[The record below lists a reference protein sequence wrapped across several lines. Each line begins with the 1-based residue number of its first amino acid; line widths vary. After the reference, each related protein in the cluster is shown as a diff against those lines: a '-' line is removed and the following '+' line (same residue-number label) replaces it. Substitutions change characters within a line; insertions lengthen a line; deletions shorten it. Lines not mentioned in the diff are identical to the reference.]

1 MHRVVPELILE
12 NYRLGRYHGEFQT
25 VALFLDLSGFST
37 MTDALMQQGQH
48 GAEVLAGLM
57 HTVFDPLVDGIFAYG
72 GKIVSFAGDGIMAL
86 FQIESSERST
96 ALTALAA
103 AWEIQQ
109 KLGKNP
115 EHETVYGKF
124 RFSVKI
130 GLASGKVTWGI
141 LRSDDQ
147 KQATYYFRGTP
158 VDVSAEAEHHASAGE
173 IMITDELNQQLR
185 ELIET
190 QPFGPFHKLRG
201 FRIEVPIAIP
211 SVFQPV
217 DLDAARTFISE
228 KIIIQ
233 DVRGEFRQIVNL
245 FMRFPDLPNDQL
257 IEFFH
262 IVFELHKKFGGL
274 LNRLDFG
281 DKGCNL
287 LMLWGAP
294 VAFENDI
301 GRALNFILELQA
313 RVDFAITAGITYYI
327 AHAGYLGSA
336 MCEDYTCYGWGV
348 NLASRFMIAAPQG
361 QIWVDDRI
369 ARRVSTRFEIEYV
382 GEYPFKGFSAPQR
395 VNLLKGQ
402 RREVESTYLSELIG
416 REKELSLLETFAEPL
431 WQGNYAGMLLVL
443 GEAGVGKGR
452 LVHEF
457 RTSALFEKHKAFW
470 ALCQSDPIVRQSF
483 NPFRGWLFR
492 YFGFSSA
499 GNADNRKQIFES
511 KLQEL
516 IAAIPDHA
524 LAQELDHLCPALG
537 ALVDLHWIDSAY
549 GQMDAEGRYNNMILA
564 LLALI
569 KAESLR
575 QPLILFIEDMQLI
588 DEDTLNFLPR
598 LKRTLLA
605 ARVSY
610 PVAIIATSRTYGNN
624 PALEGLF
631 DADIELKGL
640 SIDAVA
646 RLIEIQLGGVPTV
659 DLVKMVARR
668 SEGNPY
674 FVEQIIRYLQEE
686 NFIEMSSR
694 GWNQVKQTR
703 DAFVPSDLRVLLVAR
718 LDQLT
723 QEVKDVVQTASVLGR
738 EFVISV
744 LTEMTT
750 EADNIEQL
758 VADAEQS
765 EIWAPQDESR
775 YVFTHGLLRDAAYT
789 MQMRARRQELHRQA
803 VLALEKIYAEELN
816 SHYPELAYHA
826 ERANLPQQAQGYFSL
841 AGKAAAA
848 VYSNGQAIDY
858 FTRALTFTLDEDYSN
873 RFDLLAERAV
883 LFHRVGDRVSQFY
896 DIDTMQKL
904 AKELNDNHRVAK
916 AEMFKAQYFFST
928 GDYLALTE
936 HARRVTDLNIPMNVE
951 MALDTYSIWSLGLLR
966 LGKLDA
972 AMEMA
977 QDGLDLAQASRNP
990 LKQGSI
996 INSMGLI
1003 ALEQRDPALG
1013 RAYFELALSI
1023 AREVNEQKLE
1033 AQCLNNLGNS
1043 TGFVQGDYLS
1053 AMQYYEQA
1061 NILFR
1066 ERGDRSSEGMTLN
1079 NLGWAAGM
1087 LGDFVSAR
1095 AYNERALLIA
1105 REVGNRYQET
1115 YTRINLS
1122 AVTAIEGDAQA
1133 SLDYAETAQELA
1145 IKAGERSGEAW
1156 ALMYKGHALLM
1167 LGDPELAMENFS
1179 NSVAIRN
1186 ELNQPSLAMEPLAG
1200 LIDVALA
1207 ADDFSSALIVAEKIL
1222 AHFEGGGTLEGT
1234 EEPLRIYLSCFMALK
1249 KNKDP
1254 RADRML
1260 QSASEFLKEHLAKIQ
1275 NSAIRRSYMTN
1286 VPWRRAIAEEAGLS

>member
-12 NYRLGRYHGEFQT
+12 NYRLGRYHGEFHA

-37 MTDALMQQGQH
+37 MTDTLMQRGQH

-86 FQIESSERST
+86 FQTESNERST

-109 KLGKNP
+109 KLGQNP

-130 GLASGKVTWGI
+130 GLASGSVTWGI

-173 IMITDELNQQLR
+173 IVITEELN
-185 ELIET
+185 ELLGNLVET
-190 QPFGPFHKLRG
+190 QPFGGFHKFRG
-201 FRIEVPIAIP
+201 FRIEVPVAVPI
-211 SVFQPV
+211 VFQPV
-217 DLDAARTFISE
+217 DLEAARTFIPE

-245 FMRFPDLPNDQL
+245 FMRFPDLPNEQL
-257 IEFFH
+257 VEFFH

-294 VAFENDI
+294 VAYENDI
-301 GRALNFILELQA
+301 GLALNFILELQA
-313 RVDFAITAGITYYI
+313 RVEFPITAGITYYI

-336 MCEDYTCYGWGV
+336 TCEDYTCYGWGV
-348 NLASRFMIAAPQG
+348 NLASRFMMSASQG

-369 ARRVSTRFEIEYV
+369 ARRVSTRFEIEHV
-382 GEYPFKGFSAPQR
+382 GEYRFKGFSAPQR

-416 REKELSLLETFAEPL
+416 REKELSLLEMIAEPL
-431 WQGNYAGMLLVL
+431 WQGNFAGTLLVV
-443 GEAGVGKGR
+443 GEAGIGKGR

-457 RTSALFEKHKAFW
+457 RTSVLFEERKATW
-470 ALCQSDPIVRQSF
+470 AICQSDQIVRQSF
-483 NPFRGWLFR
+483 NPFRSWLLR
-492 YFGFSSA
+492 YFGIASA
-499 GNADNRKQIFES
+499 GNVDDRKQIFES

-516 IAAIPDHA
+516 IAAIPDRA
-524 LAQELDHLCPALG
+524 LAQELDRLCPALG
-537 ALVDLHWIDSAY
+537 ALLDLRWIDSAY
-549 GQMDAEGRYNNMILA
+549 EQMDAEGRYNNMILA
-564 LLALI
+564 LIALI
-569 KAESLR
+569 QAESLR
-575 QPLILFIEDMQLI
+575 QPLILFIEDIQFS
-588 DEDTLNFLPR
+588 DADTINFLPR
-598 LKRTLLA
+598 LKRTLLTS
-605 ARVSY
+605 RVPF
-610 PVAIIATSRTYGNN
+610 PVAIIATSRSHGNN
-624 PALEGLF
+624 SALEDLF
-631 DADIELKGL
+631 DTDIELTGL
-640 SIDAVA
+640 SLDALA
-646 RLIEIQLGGVPTV
+646 RLIEIQLGGVPAV
-659 DLVKMVARR
+659 ELVKMVMRR

-686 NFIEMSSR
+686 NLIEMSSR
-694 GWNQVKQTR
+694 GWNHVKQTR
-703 DAFVPSDLRVLLVAR
+703 DVFVPSDLRVLLVAR

-723 QEVKDVVQTASVLGR
+723 QEVKDVVQTAAVLGR

-758 VADAEQS
+758 VAEAEQS

-775 YVFTHGLLRDAAYT
+775 YIFTHGLLRDAAYT
-789 MQMRARRQELHRQA
+789 MQTRARRQELHRLA
-803 VLALEKIYAEELN
+803 VLALEKIYVEELN

-826 ERANLPQQAQGYFSL
+826 ERANLPQQAQQYLSL
-841 AGKAAAA
+841 AGKVSAE
-848 VYSNGQAIDY
+848 VYSNSQAIDY
-858 FTRALTFTLDEDYSN
+858 FTRALTYTLDEDLLS

-883 LFHRVGDRVSQFY
+883 LFHRIGDRASQLR
-896 DIDTMQKL
+896 DIDSLEKL
-904 AKELNDNHRVAK
+904 AKELNDDSRMAK
-916 AEMFKAQYFFST
+916 AELFNTQYCFAT
-928 GDYLALTE
+928 GDYLALIE
-936 HARRVTDLNIPMNVE
+936 HARHVTDLNIPMNVE

-966 LGKLDA
+966 LGKLDL

-977 QDGLDLAQASRNP
+977 QDGLDLAQASRDP

-1003 ALEQRDPALG
+1003 ALEQENPALG
-1013 RAYFELALSI
+1013 RGYFELALSI
-1023 AREVNEQKLE
+1023 AREVKDQRLE

-1043 TGFVQGDYLS
+1043 AGFVQGDYSS

-1061 NILFR
+1061 NVIFR

-1122 AVTAIEGDAQA
+1122 AVTALDGDPQA
-1133 SLDYAETAQELA
+1133 SLNYAQSAQELA

-1156 ALMYKGHALLM
+1156 ALMYMGHALLM
-1167 LGDPELAMENFS
+1167 RGDPERAKESFS
-1179 NSVAIRN
+1179 QSVAIRN
-1186 ELNQPSLAMEPLAG
+1186 ELDQPSLAMEPLAG

-1207 ADDFSSALIVAEKIL
+1207 EDDFSSALIVAEKIL
-1222 AHFEGGGTLEGT
+1222 AHFEGGGTLDGT
-1234 EEPLRIYLSCFMALK
+1234 EEPLRIYFSCFMALK
-1249 KNKDP
+1249 ENKDA

-1275 NSAIRRSYMTN
+1275 NSDIRHSYMTN

>member
-12 NYRLGRYHGEFQT
+12 NYRLGRYHGEFHA
-25 VALFLDLSGFST
+25 VALFLDLSGFSA
-37 MTDALMQQGQH
+37 MTDTLMQRGQH

-86 FQIESSERST
+86 FQIESDERST

-109 KLGKNP
+109 KLGQNP
-115 EHETVYGKF
+115 EYETVYGKF

-130 GLASGKVTWGI
+130 GLAAGSVTWGI

-173 IMITDELNQQLR
+173 IVITEELNELLR
-185 ELIET
+185 NLVDT
-190 QPFGPFHKLRG
+190 QPFGAFHKFRG
-201 FRIEVPIAIP
+201 FRIEVPVAVPI
-211 SVFQPV
+211 VFQPV
-217 DLDAARTFISE
+217 DLEVARTFIPE
-228 KIIIQ
+228 KIIVQ

-245 FMRFPDLPNDQL
+245 FMRFPDLPNEEL

-262 IVFELHKKFGGL
+262 IVFELHQKFGGL

-294 VAFENDI
+294 VAYENDI
-301 GRALNFILELQA
+301 GLALNFILELQA
-313 RVDFAITAGITYYI
+313 RVHFPITAGITYYI

-348 NLASRFMIAAPQG
+348 NLASRFMMSASPG
-361 QIWVDDRI
+361 QIWMDDRI

-382 GEYPFKGFSAPQR
+382 GEYRFKGFSAQQR
-395 VNLLKGQ
+395 VHLLKGQ

-416 REKELSLLETFAEPL
+416 REKELILLETFVEPL
-431 WQGNYAGMLLVL
+431 WQGNFAGSLLVV
-443 GEAGVGKGR
+443 GEAGIGKGR
-452 LVHEF
+452 LIHEF
-457 RTSALFEKHKAFW
+457 RTSALFAEHKAAW
-470 ALCQSDPIVRQSF
+470 AICQSDQIVRQSF
-483 NPFRGWLFR
+483 NPFRNWLFR
-492 YFGFSSA
+492 YFGISSA
-499 GNADNRKQIFES
+499 SNVDDRKQIFES
-511 KLQEL
+511 NLQQL
-516 IAAIPDHA
+516 MTALHDQA
-524 LAQELDHLCPALG
+524 LAQELDRLYPALG

-549 GQMDAEGRYNNMILA
+549 EQMDAEGRYNNMVLA
-564 LLALI
+564 LIALI

-575 QPLILFIEDMQLI
+575 QPLILFIEDIQFG
-588 DEDTLNFLPR
+588 DEDTLSFLAR

-605 ARVSY
+605 SQGSF
-610 PVAIIATSRTYGNN
+610 PVAIIASSRSYGNN
-624 PALEGLF
+624 PALDGLF

-640 SIDAVA
+640 SLDALA
-646 RLIEIQLGGVPTV
+646 RLIEIQLGGVPAV
-659 DLVKMVARR
+659 GLVKMVMGR

-686 NFIEMSSR
+686 NLIEMSSR
-694 GWNQVKQTR
+694 GWNHVKQTR
-703 DAFVPSDLRVLLVAR
+703 DVFVPSDLRVLLVAR

-738 EFVISV
+738 EFMISV
-744 LTEMTT
+744 LTEMTS

-765 EIWAPQDESR
+765 EIWTPQDESR

-789 MQMRARRQELHRQA
+789 MQMRARRQELHRLA

-826 ERANLPQQAQGYFSL
+826 ERANLPQQAQDYFSL
-841 AGKAAAA
+841 AGKASAE
-848 VYSNGQAIDY
+848 VYSNSQAIDY
-858 FTRALTFTLDEDYSN
+858 FTRALAYAPDEDLSS

-883 LFHRVGDRVSQFY
+883 LFHRVGDRASQLR
-896 DIDTMQKL
+896 DIDSLEKL
-904 AKELNDNHRVAK
+904 AKALNDHSRMAK
-916 AEMFKAQYFFST
+916 AELFKAQYCFST
-928 GDYLALTE
+928 GDYLALIE

-966 LGKLDA
+966 LGKLEL
-972 AMEMA
+972 AMEIA

-990 LKQGSI
+990 PKQGSI

-1003 ALEQRDPALG
+1003 ALEKSDPALG
-1013 RAYFELALSI
+1013 RGYFELALSI
-1023 AREVNEQKLE
+1023 AREINDQRLE

-1043 TGFVQGDYLS
+1043 AGFVQGDYSS
-1053 AMQYYEQA
+1053 AMRYYEQA
-1061 NILFR
+1061 NVIFR
-1066 ERGDRSSEGMTLN
+1066 QRGDRSSEGMTLN

-1122 AVTAIEGDAQA
+1122 AVTALDGDPKA
-1133 SLDYAETAQELA
+1133 SLEYAQGALDLA
-1145 IKAGERSGEAW
+1145 IQAGERSGEAW
-1156 ALMYKGHALLM
+1156 ARMYMGHAQLM
-1167 LGDPELAMENFS
+1167 LGDPESAKENFS
-1179 NSVAIRN
+1179 WSVAIRN
-1186 ELNQPSLAMEPLAG
+1186 ELDQPSLAIEPLAG

-1207 ADDFSSALIVAEKIL
+1207 ADDFGSAFRVAEKIL
-1222 AHFEGGGTLEGT
+1222 AHFEAGGTLEGT
-1234 EEPLRIYLSCFMALK
+1234 EEPLRIHFSCFMALK

-1254 RADRML
+1254 RADAIL
-1260 QSASEFLKEHLAKIQ
+1260 KSASEFLAEHLAKIQ
-1275 NSAIRRSYMTN
+1275 NSDIRRNYLTN